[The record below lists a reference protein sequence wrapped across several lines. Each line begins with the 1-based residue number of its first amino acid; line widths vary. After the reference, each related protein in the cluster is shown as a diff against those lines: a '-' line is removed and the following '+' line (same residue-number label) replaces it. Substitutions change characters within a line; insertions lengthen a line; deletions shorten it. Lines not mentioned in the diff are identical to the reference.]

1 MVKVRQL
8 IPAAALG
15 TFAVSLVLAG
25 AGPSA
30 HAANT
35 VVYRCLDAHL
45 DVVYT
50 DLPCKDGAAFEVR
63 PGEADAAAV
72 ARLEKLRDQL
82 DQSAAQRI
90 SDERRLFAQRL
101 ATYSSRTNEQPRD
114 ETSDYGGGYY
124 YTYPVAGYGAPYP
137 PFAKPPINRFPDR
150 HPMGK
155 HGGAPPPP
163 YVVPRQ

>member
-1 MVKVRQL
+1 MKDRQL
-8 IPAAALG
+8 IPAALAA
-15 TFAVSLVLAG
+15 FAVGLVFAV
-25 AGPSA
+25 ADPA

-50 DLPCKDGAAFEVR
+50 DLPCKDGSAFEVR
-63 PGEADAAAV
+63 PGEADPAAV

-82 DQSAAQRI
+82 DQSAAQRL

-101 ATYSSRTNEQPRD
+101 ATYSSRTNDQPRD
-114 ETSDYGGGYY
+114 DSSDYGGY
-124 YTYPVAGYGAPYP
+124 YTYPVAGYGYGGPYP
-137 PFAKPPINRFPDR
+137 PYARPPINRFPDR
-150 HPMGK
+150 RPMHK